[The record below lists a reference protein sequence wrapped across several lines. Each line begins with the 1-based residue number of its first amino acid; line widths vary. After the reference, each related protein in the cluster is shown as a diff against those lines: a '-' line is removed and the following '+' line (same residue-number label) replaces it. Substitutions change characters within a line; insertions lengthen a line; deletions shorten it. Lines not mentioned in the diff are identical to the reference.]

1 MYGYVLCYVPV
12 LHVVVVNAV
21 CAMLA
26 YVVCNVAMLLAMW
39 MVICYVLCGCILWS
53 LAAWNSAVAFGVM
66 DVNCMLCSQM

>member
-26 YVVCNVAMLLAMW
+26 HVACNVDG
-39 MVICYVLCGCILWS
+39 Y
-53 LAAWNSAVAFGVM
+53 
-66 DVNCMLCSQM
+66 MLCAVWLHIVESGCMEFGCCLRCDGCQLHAV